1 MADMVG
7 MPQKTPL
14 VFYRTGAGREPVR
27 GWLKRLDENER
38 RAIGKDLMRAQWRWP
53 VGIPLT
59 RPLGEGLWEVRT
71 DLPTN
76 RTARVLFCFCR
87 ERLVALHGFIKKTRA
102 TPKAD
107 LAIARNR
114 QKELER

>member
-53 VGIPLT
+53 VGMP
-59 RPLGEGLWEVRT
+59 
-71 DLPTN
+71 
-76 RTARVLFCFCR
+76 
-87 ERLVALHGFIKKTRA
+87 
-102 TPKAD
+102 
-107 LAIARNR
+107 
-114 QKELER
+114 